1 MRSELVG
8 EHSAAD
14 ALAICVDPK
23 KLSISSNFPSA
34 NAWLRGGK
42 RPFIRLVLKGLEQTS
57 FSLLQTL
64 PPFFFF
70 FPFSPRH
77 PFFGYLPCPWP
88 WLTGNPQA
96 YKNSSGKNDS
106 DGCWGEIA
114 PVISSKNHEHPEQ
127 SPTICCKANFAA
139 VRDQENCNLGQ
150 TTRSHT
156 PHFSIYKTPIL
167 LPLGKFLGLQSQI
180 CISWR
185 KALTSVWITWTISFS
200 LQHNK
205 YLLSIS
211 SGQALILVL
220 WVHKWTLQGKDP
232 GPHGAYIPAIHSTMG

>member
-8 EHSAAD
+8 ERSAAD

-77 PFFGYLPCPWP
+77 PFFWLP
-88 WLTGNPQA
+88 
-96 YKNSSGKNDS
+96 
-106 DGCWGEIA
+106 
-114 PVISSKNHEHPEQ
+114 
-127 SPTICCKANFAA
+127 
-139 VRDQENCNLGQ
+139 
-150 TTRSHT
+150 
-156 PHFSIYKTPIL
+156 
-167 LPLGKFLGLQSQI
+167 PLSMTLINRQPP
-180 CISWR
+180 
-185 KALTSVWITWTISFS
+185 S
-200 LQHNK
+200 LQK
-205 YLLSIS
+205 
-211 SGQALILVL
+211 QL
-220 WVHKWTLQGKDP
+220 WKERF
-232 GPHGAYIPAIHSTMG
+232 